1 MIQVFL
7 LMSLRPYIALCFALH
22 LAHGLTA
29 ISLAANEVTPAQRD
43 FFEKKIRPALV
54 EHCFKCHASDS
65 EKIGGKLLLD
75 SPEALLKGGE
85 SGPPL
90 IAGNPKES
98 LLIASLSHQEDL
110 AMPPKKP
117 LPEPVIADFIQWVEM
132 GAPDPREPGTLL
144 SEDYAGRDYEDGTLW
159 ALEPVE
165 SPMLPPTDTSD
176 WPHSD
181 IDRFTFSAME
191 SKGLRP
197 TLDAPPE
204 MLLRRLFFDLTGLP
218 PAPSDLDLFLASY
231 LLDPDKA
238 VISLVDELLASPHFG
253 EQWGRHWLDVARY
266 AESNGNDGLSR
277 NPTFPHAWRYR
288 DYVIDAFNEDMPYDR
303 FLTEQ
308 LAGDLLPH
316 ASPEARDR
324 QLVATGFLAL
334 GAKPAKAMN
343 DNFAM
348 DVVADQ
354 IEVIGNG
361 LLGISIAC
369 ARCHD
374 HKSDPISAKDYY
386 AMAGFLTS
394 SNTMWGLA
402 GNEGLTAPPTDLHV
416 LESAPKSF
424 PPINFVET
432 VVLLQSNTGKPKPIP
447 APPWPKGTPL
457 AMGVKEGKKIGD
469 CRMNI
474 KGESKK
480 LGAPVPRGFP
490 ESISGPSAISIPGD
504 KSGREELAQW
514 ITHPD
519 NPLTSRVM
527 VNRIWQHLFG
537 HGIVRTPNDFGVY
550 GERPS
555 HPELLDYLANSF
567 VENDWSMKQLIREI
581 VLSRTYQLSSTPRS
595 SVEAAHSENQSMT
608 FRKRR
613 RLAAEPL
620 RDSILKVSGQL
631 DTRPGEGSLIRHRD
645 ILVNLGGDLH
655 EPSNHRSIYLCYL
668 RGAMPSEIAAFDLPG
683 FLKSEGKRTIS
694 TIPGQALFLYNH
706 DLVIEQSRILAK
718 LLLSGD
724 QEGDEE
730 RIGQLYERTLL
741 RAPDAE
747 ELYRAREFVTL
758 SSDDLHSKEAAWA
771 ALTQALF
778 MTNEFRYIE

>member
-1 MIQVFL
+1 
-7 LMSLRPYIALCFALH
+7 MSLRPYTSILFAAAI
-22 LAHGLTA
+22 AHGLT
-29 ISLAANEVTPAQRD
+29 LLPVVAAEITPEQRD

-54 EHCFKCHASDS
+54 ENCYKCHAADS
-65 EKIGGKLLLD
+65 KKIGGKLLLD

-85 SGPPL
+85 SGPPV
-90 IAGNPKES
+90 IAGNPGES
-98 LLIASLSHQEDL
+98 LLIESLSHQSDL

-117 LPEPVIADFIQWVEM
+117 LPEPVIADFVKWIAM

-144 SEDYAGRDYEDGTLW
+144 SDDYAKRDYEEGSLW
-159 ALEPVE
+159 ALEPPRAPKV
-165 SPMLPPTDTSD
+165 PATDQAG
-176 WPHSD
+176 WPREP
-181 IDRFTFSAME
+181 IDHFTLAKMK
-191 SKGLRP
+191 SKGLSP
-197 TLDAPPE
+197 ALDASPE
-204 MLLRRLFFDLTGLP
+204 VLLRRLHFDLTGLP
-218 PAPSDLDLFLASY
+218 PTPADLDLFLASY

-238 VISLVDELLASPHFG
+238 TSTVVDDLLASPHFG
-253 EQWGRHWLDVARY
+253 EHWGRHWLDVARY

-288 DYVIDAFNEDMPYDR
+288 DYVIESFNNDTPYDR

-308 LAGDLLPH
+308 IAGDLLPH
-316 ASPEARDR
+316 STPQERDR
-324 QLVATGFLAL
+324 NLIATGFLAL

-374 HKSDPISAKDYY
+374 HKFDPVSAKDYY
-386 AMAGFLTS
+386 AMAGFFTS

-424 PPINFVET
+424 PPLDFVET

-457 AMGVKEGKKIGD
+457 AMGIKEGKAPAD
-469 CRMNI
+469 CRLNI

-480 LGAPVPRGFP
+480 LGAPIPRGFP
-490 ESISGPSAISIPGD
+490 EAIPGPSDLSIPAD
-504 KSGREELAQW
+504 KSGRAELAQW

-519 NPLTSRVM
+519 NPLTARVIA
-527 VNRIWQHLFG
+527 NRIWQHLFG
-537 HGIVRTPNDFGVY
+537 QGIVATPNDFGVY
-550 GERPS
+550 GERPT
-555 HPELLDYLANSF
+555 HPELLDFLAIDLVKNH
-567 VENDWSMKQLIREI
+567 WSMKALIRKI
-581 VLSRTYQLSSTPRS
+581 VLSRTYQLSAKPRAEA
-595 SVEAAHSENQSMT
+595 EAADTENQWLSYHS
-608 FRKRR
+608 RR

-631 DTRPGEGSLIRHRD
+631 DPRPGEGSLIRHRD
-645 ILVNLGGDLH
+645 ILVNLGGNLH

-668 RGAMPSEIAAFDLPG
+668 RGSMPSEIAAFDLPG
-683 FLKSEGKRTIS
+683 FLKSEGKRTVS

-706 DLVIEQSRILAK
+706 DLVIEQSTILAER
-718 LLLSGD
+718 LLEEESAT
-724 QEGDEE
+724 DERRVE
-730 RIGQLYERTLL
+730 NLYREVLL
-741 RAPDAE
+741 RAPDPGE
-747 ELYRAREFVTL
+747 RYRALEFVQL
-758 SSDDLHSKEAAWA
+758 SSDDLRSNESAWA
-771 ALTQALF
+771 ALAQALF
-778 MTNEFRYIE
+778 MTNEFRYID

>member
-1 MIQVFL
+1 MFPV
-7 LMSLRPYIALCFALH
+7 MSLRQYIVLCFAIALSYGVTSMP
-22 LAHGLTA
+22 LIAK
-29 ISLAANEVTPAQRD
+29 EVTPAQRD

-54 EHCFKCHASDS
+54 EHCFKCHAADAK
-65 EKIGGKLLLD
+65 KIGGKLLLD

-90 IAGNPKES
+90 IAGNPGES
-98 LLIASLSHQEDL
+98 LLIESLSHESDL
-110 AMPPKKP
+110 AMPPRKP
-117 LPEPVIADFIQWVEM
+117 LPEPVIADFVKWVEM

-144 SEDYAGRDYEDGTLW
+144 SEDYAKRDYEEGALW
-159 ALEPVE
+159 ALEPIA
-165 SPMLPPTDTSD
+165 PPTVPSTSGAD
-176 WPHSD
+176 WPRSPVD
-181 IDRFTFSAME
+181 QFALAAMK
-191 SKGLRP
+191 SKGLSP
-197 TLDAPPE
+197 AQDAPPE
-204 MLLRRLFFDLTGLP
+204 MLLRRLHFDLTGLP
-218 PAPSDLDLFLASY
+218 PSPTDLQLFLAGY
-231 LLDPDKA
+231 LVDPDKA
-238 VISLVDELLASPHFG
+238 IVTVVDELLASPHFG
-253 EQWGRHWLDVARY
+253 EHWGRHWLDVARY

-288 DYVIDAFNEDMPYDR
+288 DYVIDAFNSDTPYDR

-308 LAGDLLPH
+308 IAGDLLPH
-316 ASPEARDR
+316 SSPEERDR
-324 QLVATGFLAL
+324 HLVATGFLAL

-361 LLGISIAC
+361 ILGISIAC

-374 HKSDPISAKDYY
+374 HKFDPISAKDYY
-386 AMAGFLTS
+386 AMAGFFTS

-402 GNEGLTAPPTDLHV
+402 GNEGLTAPPTDLHI

-424 PPINFVET
+424 PPTDFVET

-457 AMGVKEGKKIGD
+457 AMGVKEGKAPGD
-469 CRMNI
+469 CRLNI

-490 ESISGPSAISIPGD
+490 ESIPGPPPLTIPDD
-504 KSGREELAQW
+504 KSGRAELAQW

-537 HGIVRTPNDFGVY
+537 DGIVRTPNDFGVY
-550 GERPS
+550 GERPT
-555 HPELLDYLANSF
+555 HPELLNYLADRFIDNQ
-567 VENDWSMKQLIREI
+567 WSVKQMIREI
-581 VLSRTYQLSSTPRS
+581 VLSRTYQLSSKPRS
-595 SVEAAHSENQSMT
+595 DVEAADTENQWLTYHS
-608 FRKRR
+608 RR
-613 RLAAEPL
+613 RLAAESL

-631 DTRPGEGSLIRHRD
+631 DPRPGEGSLIQHRD
-645 ILVNLGGDLH
+645 ILVNLGGNFH

-683 FLKSEGKRTIS
+683 FLKSEGKRTVS
-694 TIPGQALFLYNH
+694 TIPGQALYLYNH
-706 DLVIEQSRILAK
+706 DLVIEQSSILASR
-718 LLLSGD
+718 LLNGESNAD
-724 QEGDEE
+724 EKRIQE
-730 RIGQLYERTLL
+730 LYKQTLL
-741 RAPDAE
+741 REPDPE
-747 ELYRAREFVTL
+747 ELYRALEFIEL
-758 SSDDLHSKEAAWA
+758 SSDDLRSKESAWA

-778 MTNEFRYIE
+778 MTNEFRYID